1 MHCIVDSMVPIG
13 TGITLGICICSVIWT
28 QNTNGKQTVERTSVL
43 GKKMVF
49 TGRVLSKR
57 HGKKE
62 SDKDGF
68 FRLWLGNWLKA
79 LLTCGL
85 SRIVADTDFQ
95 EAAWLDAHIEWQD
108 KTLSSVGLVLAVE
121 LDPEAEPPGEIL
133 YIVAHGAAAKSG
145 SVAKG
150 DVLIRVDGN
159 SVNKDGI
166 LMSLYGTGWRQE
178 TMVFSHPS
186 LSGLCPSS
194 VPLAP
199 FSLSLSR
206 WLLIVASAG
215 LLEPYVYISY
225 LRQAHDA
232 KKLHLGGL
240 SFNFSAKVSDYIR
253 QVWAKNMLYNF
264 ATCGL
269 WSILGFSARFAARW
283 ADSKIE
289 ILEHTDSSHITGQL
303 ATFTRAPVEQVSQT
317 HKVEIR
323 AFNRRGGVRMVPELK
338 ERAPMPEIVGV
349 SVDKGNHSQK
359 SVPLPEGKAQAEA
372 IQDNK
377 NPDATTAI
385 SGELVVVRPE

>member
-1 MHCIVDSMVPIG
+1 MVSLAALKGYDMLIEPFAAAG
-13 TGITLGICICSVIWT
+13 
-28 QNTNGKQTVERTSVL
+28 E
-43 GKKMVF
+43 
-49 TGRVLSKR
+49 VLSFDLTR
-57 HGKKE
+57 QQVA
-62 SDKDGF
+62 F
-68 FRLWLGNWLKA
+68 NLFRGRLEMYWPKMK
-79 LLTCGL
+79 C
-85 SRIVADTDFQ
+85 
-95 EAAWLDAHIEWQD
+95 
-108 KTLSSVGLVLAVE
+108 
-121 LDPEAEPPGEIL
+121 
-133 YIVAHGAAAKSG
+133 
-145 SVAKG
+145 
-150 DVLIRVDGN
+150 
-159 SVNKDGI
+159 
-166 LMSLYGTGWRQE
+166 
-178 TMVFSHPS
+178 
-186 LSGLCPSS
+186 
-194 VPLAP
+194 
-199 FSLSLSR
+199 

-240 SFNFSAKVSDYIR
+240 SFNFSAKVSDYMR

-349 SVDKGNHSQK
+349 SVDKGNRSQK
-359 SVPLPEGKAQAEA
+359 SAPLPEGKAQAEA
-372 IQDNK
+372 IQDNQ

-385 SGELVVVRPE
+385 SGELVVVRPSERATGTAK